1 MRRLKLTTNCHCYLK
16 PKKDIQLKQI
26 LEISQIQFFP
36 LRERINIFPPKKEL
50 TTNFYCLSKKKNQQQ
65 QQQQQQITRDVW
77 IKRFKNKR

>member
-1 MRRLKLTTNCHCYLK
+1 MRRLKLTTTCHCYLK

-50 TTNFYCLSKKKNQQQ
+50 TTNFYCLSPKKRKKKKKKKKV
-65 QQQQQQITRDVW
+65 TT
-77 IKRFKNKR
+77 NKRRLDKKI

>member
-1 MRRLKLTTNCHCYLK
+1 MRRLKLTTTCHCYLK

-50 TTNFYCLSKKKNQQQ
+50 TTNFYCLSKKK
-65 QQQQQQITRDVW
+65 
-77 IKRFKNKR
+77 KKKNTNNNKLQEMFG

>member
-1 MRRLKLTTNCHCYLK
+1 MRRLKLTTTCHCYLK

-50 TTNFYCLSKKKNQQQ
+50 TTNFYCLSKKKKKKKTPTTTNY
-65 QQQQQQITRDVW
+65 
-77 IKRFKNKR
+77 KRCLDKKI

>member
-1 MRRLKLTTNCHCYLK
+1 MRRLKLTTTCHCYLK

-50 TTNFYCLSKKKNQQQ
+50 TTNFYCLSKKK
-65 QQQQQQITRDVW
+65 
-77 IKRFKNKR
+77 KKNTNNNNNNNKLQEMFG

>member
-1 MRRLKLTTNCHCYLK
+1 MRRLKLTTTCHCYLK

-50 TTNFYCLSKKKNQQQ
+50 TTNLYCLSIKKKKKTPTTTTTTTNF
-65 QQQQQQITRDVW
+65 
-77 IKRFKNKR
+77 KRCLDKKI